1 MATKLAKITVGA
13 INPEP
18 GSSKKYKTGSW
29 RSMRPKI
36 DFEICTKKCFFCFE
50 YCPDGAVEKT
60 DDGPVINLDFC
71 KGCGICAVE
80 CPKDAIEME
89 TEEK

>member
-13 INPEP
+13 INPEA
-18 GSSKKYKTGSW
+18 GSSKSYKTGSW

-36 DFEICTKKCFFCFE
+36 DFDKCTKKCYFCFE
-50 YCPDGAVEKT
+50 YCPDGAVSKS
-60 DDGPVINLDFC
+60 DDGPVIDFDYC

-80 CPKDAIEME
+80 CPKEAIEME

>member
-1 MATKLAKITVGA
+1 MATKSAKITVGA

-36 DFEICTKKCFFCFE
+36 DYEKCNKKCYFCFE
-50 YCPDGAVEKT
+50 FCPDGAVKKT
-60 DDGPVINLDFC
+60 ENGPEIDMDYC

-80 CPKDAIEME
+80 CPKEAIEME
-89 TEEK
+89 VEEK